1 MEGCPFNMKLPSKT
15 HVSYANG
22 YRELGMHQDALEELE
37 KIDPPQRNDK
47 QVLACRLAIH
57 MDLEDW
63 SAMVDVSRELAL
75 QNPKEPEWWINWAFG
90 VRRSES
96 LSAAE
101 VILHEALE
109 AFPDE
114 PCIHFNLGCY
124 ACVQGRLDVAKD
136 RLLRAIEL
144 SPSLRKSALKDEDL
158 TVLRDWL
165 RRVG

>member
-1 MEGCPFNMKLPSKT
+1 MKLPSKT

-47 QVLACRLAIH
+47 QVLACRSAIH

-63 SAMVDVSRELAL
+63 AVMVDVSRELAL

>member
-1 MEGCPFNMKLPSKT
+1 MKLPSKT

-22 YRELGMHQDALEELE
+22 YLELGMHQDALEELK
-37 KIDPPQRNDK
+37 KIDPIQRNDRL
-47 QVLACRLAIH
+47 VLACRLAIH

-63 SAMVDVSRELAL
+63 AGIVDVSRELAL
-75 QNPKEPEWWINWAFG
+75 RNPKEPEWWINWAFG
-90 VRRSES
+90 VRRLES

-124 ACVQGRLDVAKD
+124 ACVQGRLAKAKD
-136 RLLRAIEL
+136 RLLRAIKL
-144 SPSLRKSALKDEDL
+144 APSLRKSALTDEDF
-158 TVLRDWL
+158 TVLRDCL